1 MIHPA
6 PLASR
11 PQSAAVSKRKIPT
24 TIERKLIMPRAS
36 KGHATRKARK
46 RVMKAVSGHRGQ
58 AGKQYHLAKE
68 ARTRADV
75 NATKSRKLRK
85 RDFRGMWITR
95 LSAACRMREMR
106 YSDFINGCKK
116 AGIALNRKMLSEVAI
131 SDPAGFDTILAA
143 AKAAL

>member
-1 MIHPA
+1 
-6 PLASR
+6 
-11 PQSAAVSKRKIPT
+11 
-24 TIERKLIMPRAS
+24 MPRAS

-46 RVMKAVSGHRGQ
+46 RVMKAV
-58 AGKQYHLAKE
+58 
-68 ARTRADV
+68 V